1 MVPMAF
7 TVTDFDDFMAVL
19 RAKPEWQA
27 ELRHLLVGEELAAIN
42 RSIDRLDETLA
53 SFIAWSKEMFE
64 RMDRRLS
71 RIENDM
77 GTLATNVSALT
88 ADVGTLKTNVST
100 LTADVGTLKTDVGTL
115 KADVGTLKTDVRTLT
130 TDVGTLKGWRL
141 EAWYRDRA
149 TAVFGHVLDKVK
161 VISPGDLRSFWK
173 DGVLSEEEWRDIRRL
188 DLLIEGVDDD
198 GNRRRAAVEISF
210 RADAGDLERAVRR
223 AAIVARTG
231 MPCWPVVATTEVAP
245 EMGDLVRGRAAA
257 LLRDGDVEYWPEAG

>member
-1 MVPMAF
+1 MADSGWYHLHMAF

-53 SFIAWSKEMFE
+53 SFIVWTKDMFE
-64 RMDRRLS
+64 RMDRRL
-71 RIENDM
+71 
-77 GTLATNVSALT
+77 GTLESDMASV
-88 ADVGTLKTNVST
+88 
-100 LTADVGTLKTDVGTL
+100 KTDVG
-115 KADVGTLKTDVRTLT
+115 R
-130 TDVGTLKGWRL
+130 LKGLGL
-141 EAWYRDRA
+141 EAWYQSRA
-149 TAVFGHVLDKVK
+149 AAVFGHVLDKVK

-173 DGVLSEEEWRDIRRL
+173 DGVITEEEWRDIRRL
-188 DLLIEGVDDD
+188 DLLIEGVDDA

-223 AAIVARTG
+223 AAVVARTG

-257 LLRDGDVEYWPEAG
+257 LVRDGDVEYWPEAG

>member
-1 MVPMAF
+1 
-7 TVTDFDDFMAVL
+7 MAVL

-42 RSIDRLDETLA
+42 RSIERLDGTVESLAGTVKDLEATVA
-53 SFIAWSKEMFE
+53 SFITWSQHMFE
-64 RMDRRLS
+64 RMDHRLAKL
-71 RIENDM
+71 EAD
-77 GTLATNVSALT
+77 LEVVKD
-88 ADVGTLKTNVST
+88 DVG
-100 LTADVGTLKTDVGTL
+100 GF
-115 KADVGTLKTDVRTLT
+115 
-130 TDVGTLKGWRL
+130 KGWRL
-141 EAWYRDRA
+141 EACYRDRA

-173 DGVLSEEEWRDIRRL
+173 DGVITEEEGRDIRRL

-223 AAIVARTG
+223 AAVVARTG
-231 MPCWPVVATTEVAP
+231 TPCWPVVATTEVAP
-245 EMGDLVRGRAAA
+245 EMPDLVRGRSAA